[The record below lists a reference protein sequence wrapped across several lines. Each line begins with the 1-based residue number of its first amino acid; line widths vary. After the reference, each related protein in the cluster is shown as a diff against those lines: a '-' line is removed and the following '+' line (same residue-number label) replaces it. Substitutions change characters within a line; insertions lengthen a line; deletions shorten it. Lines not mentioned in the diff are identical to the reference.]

1 MSTLAGSVVVRE
13 GLTCADSL
21 LLQPMQFLPAFDGAL
36 QQLIANIHEPTRHD
50 IQGKECE
57 SHGLSLQGLRLT
69 LDSSSPHRSAWI
81 VWATA
86 L

>member
-1 MSTLAGSVVVRE
+1 VLHRVQYGANGWVR
-13 GLTCADSL
+13 L
-21 LLQPMQFLPAFDGAL
+21 LLEPMQYIPAFDGAL

-57 SHGLSLQGLRLT
+57 SRSRVGVVFGWLMGVT
-69 LDSSSPHRSAWI
+69 WGSSYWVEGI
-81 VWATA
+81 VWAAT